1 MSDLHSIVKMGDP
14 TSSNVVLLHGFAGYA
29 EVWQPVIDDLGREHT
44 CRAYDLP
51 GHGRSLHH
59 SAIGGAGRMAK
70 AVAEDLQAKG
80 SDIVHLVGHSMGGAV
95 ATLVA
100 LRIPELVASVTLLAP
115 GGFGPEI
122 NHRLLARFA
131 QAQGEEELRAILEN
145 MFGWNKNVPA
155 GMLNAM
161 IERRTIPGSLEKLQS
176 IHETMCVEPGV
187 QGMIP
192 RRDLASLPMP
202 VKVLWGTQ
210 DRVLPT
216 RQAHKLPP
224 QFAAHV
230 IEDTGHMLIEE
241 CHDLV
246 VRLIAENVRA
256 GAS

>member
-155 GMLNAM
+155 DMLNAM
-161 IERRTIPGSLEKLQS
+161 IARGLRLSVRRSVRSMTPPRGRSLVLSASSRSQRRALRARFAPLFGVAVLVTNTWAAALGANPSTTLPSKRQS
-176 IHETMCVEPGV
+176 
-187 QGMIP
+187 
-192 RRDLASLPMP
+192 SSS
-202 VKVLWGTQ
+202 
-210 DRVLPT
+210 RV
-216 RQAHKLPP
+216 
-224 QFAAHV
+224 
-230 IEDTGHMLIEE
+230 
-241 CHDLV
+241 
-246 VRLIAENVRA
+246 
-256 GAS
+256 